1 MANHVFNEVEFRGPA
16 GQLMMAADLF
26 QKMEECMPRNEEG
39 QWPPFFIETP
49 KRFFADIDVAHLPGS
64 LKVDYQT
71 DWFPNPEDLVTIAA
85 HFDLSFES
93 SYVEHGNAY
102 YGACRYQEGKF
113 LHAWI
118 EDDDLLLMG
127 YDPGHEHYTFGDKV
141 FKYQGE
147 CHNHILKEKLDM
159 LEKSVGYSRSR

>member
-16 GQLMMAADLF
+16 SQLMMAADLF
-26 QKMEECMPRNEEG
+26 QKMEDCIPRNEEG
-39 QWPPFFIETP
+39 QWPPFFIEMP
-49 KRFFADIDVAHLPGS
+49 KRFFAYIEVAHLLGS

-85 HFDLSFES
+85 HFGLSFES
-93 SYVEHGNAY
+93 SYVEYGNGS
-102 YGACRYQEGKF
+102 YGACRYNEEKF

-118 EDDDLLLMG
+118 EDGDLLQMS
-127 YDPGHEHYTFGDKV
+127 YDPRQEHYTFGDMV

-147 CHNHILKEKLDM
+147 CHDHILKEKLDA
-159 LEKSVGYSRSR
+159 LEKSIGYSRSR